1 MPGRSVN
8 SSWSSTAQKT
18 ESDTGPS
25 RDCSTLVTS
34 LEVEGRAGGV
44 GGVPGDIRLARLILL
59 TVLSGFLAVQLID
72 VLTSPIPSHGAAVGV
87 SLICVVVV
95 FTLQVFIS
103 SAGASRWPTWRRAV
117 LLVAQGMVTYLPL
130 MVLGQTW
137 GGMAG
142 FFAGSVLL
150 LVPGWAAWALF
161 TAVTASM
168 LAAGELWGLT
178 PYGVAYVTVATLDI
192 GLVVFGLSRLSQVV
206 RYAHATRAQLAQLA
220 VIGERMRFA
229 RDLHDLLGYSLSAI
243 TLKAELT
250 RRLVASDPDQAR
262 DELAEVLDIARQALS
277 DVRLVARG
285 YRNISLAQ
293 EGSSVT
299 SLLSTAGIHAR
310 VEITCG
316 ALDEK
321 VDTVLATVLREAV
334 TNMLRHSA
342 AQTCT
347 IEADQVGEIIRLRV
361 VNDGV
366 LPSEASGSHCGGLQN
381 LAERLQRIDGRLTA
395 GTLPDGRFEVLAEA
409 PAGPVKNRERVVAVP
424 LERDD
429 A

>member
-1 MPGRSVN
+1 MPGRGVKT
-8 SSWSSTAQKT
+8 SWLSTAPKT

-25 RDCSTLVTS
+25 RDCSTLDRS
-34 LEVEGRAGGV
+34 LVVQDRA

-72 VLTSPIPSHGAAVGV
+72 ALTSPIPSRGVAVGV
-87 SLICVVVV
+87 SLVCVVVV
-95 FTLQVFIS
+95 FALQVLIS
-103 SAGASRWPTWRRAV
+103 SPGASQWPAWRRAV
-117 LLVAQGMVTYLPL
+117 LLVVQGTVTYLPL
-130 MVLGQTW
+130 VVLGQAW

-168 LAAGELWGLT
+168 LAVGELWALT
-178 PYGVAYVTVATLDI
+178 SYGVAYVTVATLDI

-243 TLKAELT
+243 TLKAELS
-250 RRLVASDPDQAR
+250 RRLVASNPAQAR
-262 DELAEVLDIARQALS
+262 DELAEVLDIARQALA

-285 YRNISLAQ
+285 YRNISLAM
-293 EGSSVT
+293 ESSSVT
-299 SLLSTAGIHAR
+299 SLLSTTGIDVR
-310 VEITCG
+310 VALACG

-321 VDTVLATVLREAV
+321 VDTALATVLREAV
-334 TNMLRHSA
+334 TNMLRHST

-347 IEADQVGEIIRLRV
+347 IEAGQVGEIIRLRV

-366 LPSEASGSHCGGLQN
+366 PRSDASRGHVGGLQN
-381 LAERLQRIDGRLTA
+381 LAERLREVDGRLTA
-395 GTLPDGRFEVLAEA
+395 GTRPDGRFEVLAEA
-409 PAGPVKNRERVVAVP
+409 PAVPSKTRDRIVADQ
-424 LERDD
+424 LEREE